1 MYLTIVVSRGVLWL
15 RTNSVSFSA
24 ECVLK
29 NTSIFSTND
38 GLIEGQQ
45 TSIFLTSEKPSRD
58 FAWMTLKHKKSHTFL
73 LIVGKRPCQQSIKT
87 MSELLIIQFP
97 FIVIEVIKTPKKSN
111 LSRKLLIWLL
121 GLSRLN
127 YKSYSLFSRQF
138 KKKMVWGEKNPIG
151 NEILCCVGVKLTH
164 IHITCTAPL
173 ALRIFTSTSLFS
185 PVRAFCSLWLI
196 QEFLVGF
203 LISWR
208 SESCTAPS

>member
-1 MYLTIVVSRGVLWL
+1 
-15 RTNSVSFSA
+15 
-24 ECVLK
+24 
-29 NTSIFSTND
+29 
-38 GLIEGQQ
+38 
-45 TSIFLTSEKPSRD
+45 
-58 FAWMTLKHKKSHTFL
+58 
-73 LIVGKRPCQQSIKT
+73 

-138 KKKMVWGEKNPIG
+138 KKKMVWGGKNPIG

-173 ALRIFTSTSLFS
+173 ALRIFTSTSSSVQLGLSAVYDLFKNS
-185 PVRAFCSLWLI
+185 WSVFWYLDEVKAALPRRSRMRPARFHTWVVATWNKLTVPHRIRKPPVWLP
-196 QEFLVGF
+196 
-203 LISWR
+203 R
-208 SESCTAPS
+208 SKLRL

>member
-1 MYLTIVVSRGVLWL
+1 MDL
-15 RTNSVSFSA
+15 
-24 ECVLK
+24 LK
-29 NTSIFSTND
+29 ANKLQYFWPQKSQVETSHEWPLGT
-38 GLIEGQQ
+38 
-45 TSIFLTSEKPSRD
+45 
-58 FAWMTLKHKKSHTFL
+58 KKSHTFL

-97 FIVIEVIKTPKKSN
+97 FIVIEVIKTPKKSDPEIID
-111 LSRKLLIWLL
+111 LELL

-138 KKKMVWGEKNPIG
+138 KKKMVWGGKNPIG